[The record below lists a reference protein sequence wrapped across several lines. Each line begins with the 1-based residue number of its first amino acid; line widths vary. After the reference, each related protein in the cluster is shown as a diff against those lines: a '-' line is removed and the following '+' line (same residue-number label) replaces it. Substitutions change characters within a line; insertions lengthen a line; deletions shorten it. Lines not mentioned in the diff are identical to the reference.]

1 MPNMKKIAAVC
12 ATLVLLTP
20 QAAFANTAGAVDVP
34 AATAGAQP
42 LGNCPTWLWWFCGT
56 HKRS

>member
-1 MPNMKKIAAVC
+1 MPNMKKIAAMC

-20 QAAFANTAGAVDVP
+20 QAAFASTAGVTDAPVV
-34 AATAGAQP
+34 TADAQP

-56 HKRS
+56 PKRS

>member
-1 MPNMKKIAAVC
+1 MPNMKKIAAMC

-20 QAAFANTAGAVDVP
+20 QAAFASTAGVTDASVV
-34 AATAGAQP
+34 TADAQP

-56 HKRS
+56 PKRS

>member
-20 QAAFANTAGAVDVP
+20 QAAFANTAGA
-34 AATAGAQP
+34 QP

-56 HKRS
+56 PKRS

>member
-1 MPNMKKIAAVC
+1 MKKIAAVC

-20 QAAFANTAGAVDVP
+20 QAAFASAAGVTDAPVVTAD
-34 AATAGAQP
+34 AQP

-56 HKRS
+56 PKRS